1 LNYKFEGHTA
11 GIINNNVKGVYLY
24 SPIQSLEIAEEDG
37 ALKMKVMQMDFIGRN
52 VSFISTG
59 LYSASGAAFSTDIP
73 GLMIIPVNKDLK
85 FNYMGSEWVVK
96 RSEGDFKTPQQL
108 LDEGKNEEATELL
121 RQAKISDPFYQGLNE
136 TTING
141 IGYYALGKK
150 NFEGAIAVFSLNCDL
165 YPESWNVYDSLA
177 EAYFMSGNT
186 MAAIENYKRSIEL
199 NPGNHNGKQMLEK
212 LSR

>member
-1 LNYKFEGHTA
+1 
-11 GIINNNVKGVYLY
+11 
-24 SPIQSLEIAEEDG
+24 
-37 ALKMKVMQMDFIGRN
+37 MDFIGRN

-73 GLMIIPVNKDLK
+73 GLMIMPVNKDLK